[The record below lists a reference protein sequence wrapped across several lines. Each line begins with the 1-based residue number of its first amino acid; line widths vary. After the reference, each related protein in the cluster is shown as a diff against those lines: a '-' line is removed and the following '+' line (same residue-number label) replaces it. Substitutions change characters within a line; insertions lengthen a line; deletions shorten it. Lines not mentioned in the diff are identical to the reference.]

1 MLELHDDV
9 FQVTYFVIEV
19 LNLLVFGLDAG
30 LESALASDQFCV
42 LARSAVELLHLVLA

>member
-9 FQVTYFVIEV
+9 LQVTYFVIEV

-30 LESALASDQFCV
+30 LEGALASDQLCV
-42 LARSAVELLHLVLA
+42 LVRCTVELLHLVLA